1 LAVRPTI
8 TADSLNAV
16 ELFRELPYEERA
28 AIAARLSAHRYPA
41 GKIAVTQD
49 DERNEVFFILSGTVR
64 VSFRAETG
72 KDVQFRDLHAGEMFG
87 ELSAI
92 DGRPRSAEVVALDEV
107 FLATAS
113 APVFLELVSTRPALA
128 RRLFVRLAALVR
140 ALSDRV
146 VEFST
151 LGVVNRIHGEL
162 LRLAREHGVDG
173 NAATITPLPTH
184 ADIAARVS
192 TRREAVSRELAALA
206 RRGIVRRRRGALDIL
221 DVARLEALV
230 SRVAED

>member
-1 LAVRPTI
+1 MPARPVI

-16 ELFRELPYEERA
+16 ELFRDLPYEERA
-28 AIAARLSAHRYPA
+28 AVAASLRARRCGA
-41 GKIAVTQD
+41 GCIAVTQD
-49 DERNEVFFILSGTVR
+49 DERNDVFFIISGTVR
-64 VSFRAETG
+64 VSFHAESG

-92 DGRPRSAEVVALDEV
+92 DGRPRSAEVVAVDEV
-107 FLATAS
+107 FLASAS
-113 APVFLELVSTRPALA
+113 AEVFLDLVSTRPALA
-128 RRLFVRLAALVR
+128 RRLLVRLAALVR
-140 ALSDRV
+140 SLSDRV

-162 LRLAREHGVDG
+162 LRLAREHGVAG
-173 NAATITPLPTH
+173 NGARIVPAPTH

-206 RRGIVRRRRGALDIL
+206 RRGIVRRRRGELEIA